1 MSDMRD
7 KVRLL
12 GDPAYHPPITSAK
25 TARRQ
30 IPHAHR
36 VLDVL
41 QDAFP
46 GITWARFGQGFAFT
60 KNRVAL

>member
-1 MSDMRD
+1 MIVTAYPGDHSGEGRETRD
-7 KVRLL
+7 GWQENRKPFTYR
-12 GDPAYHPPITSAK
+12 DE
-25 TARRQ
+25 
-30 IPHAHR
+30 